1 MRGLVE
7 GRIKIHVFMAG
18 SDPAFSEGC
27 EGPARRTPRARRC
40 ILFLL

>member
-7 GRIKIHVFMAG
+7 GRIKIHVLMRG
-18 SDPAFSEGC
+18 SDPASSEGYG
-27 EGPARRTPRARRC
+27 EPVQRTRWARRC